1 MGWSSIRRIQLI
13 IFNFVKKSPRYKL
26 RKKRRSEALRFKT
39 GSSLSSSNLEVWN
52 YFLNSTIVKFF
63 YQRSD
68 TDIGLMEHPRSNSL
82 W

>member
-39 GSSLSSSNLEVWN
+39 GSSLSSSNLEV
-52 YFLNSTIVKFF
+52 
-63 YQRSD
+63 
-68 TDIGLMEHPRSNSL
+68 
-82 W
+82 